1 MSEAFDK
8 ALANI
13 VGDRRVERGDGI
25 GGQSGTSGGEDGV
38 RSFLEIF
45 KAKIT
50 RALTL
55 MGCPSMD
62 ALDRAWLVPAR

>member
-45 KAKIT
+45 KVEIT
-50 RALTL
+50 R
-55 MGCPSMD
+55 GS
-62 ALDRAWLVPAR
+62 